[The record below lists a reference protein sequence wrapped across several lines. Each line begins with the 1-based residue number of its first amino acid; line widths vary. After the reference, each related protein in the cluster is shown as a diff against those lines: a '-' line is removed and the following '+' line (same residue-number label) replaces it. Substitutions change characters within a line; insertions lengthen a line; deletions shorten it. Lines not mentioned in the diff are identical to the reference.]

1 MDVQK
6 TGQLIA
12 RTRKEQGLTQRE
24 LAERLHVSDRAVSK
38 WERGLNL
45 PEAALFEPLCQAL
58 HITVAELL
66 HGERAEV
73 TVPALE
79 QAVGEAVA
87 LAGEQERGKKRYW
100 RVVLVLLVLLAG
112 AAVLIG
118 RPMWEDYQRQKHYD
132 QDGQKPNVV
141 FSQYRYPP
149 MHLEM
154 DACAVGFYG
163 PFESD
168 GSIIQSELAICRPG
182 NSPTFLHK
190 VELAA
195 VRFHSD
201 NLIRFSFTFEK
212 SEMRTEVLRWP
223 YAWKGTDVGLEDGEE
238 VPFEYQYLWERDQRP
253 VYKIKNL
260 EPGYLYSV
268 VIFWGDGYY
277 AEYPFYTVE
286 AGG

>member
-100 RVVLVLLVLLAG
+100 RVILVLLALL
-112 AAVLIG
+112 AAAGVLIG
-118 RPMWEDYQRQKHYD
+118 RPMWEDYQRQKYYD
-132 QDGQKPNVV
+132 QDGQKPVVV
-141 FSQYRYPP
+141 FRQRRYPP
-149 MHLEM
+149 MSIEM
-154 DACAVGFYG
+154 DAYAVGFYG
-163 PFESD
+163 PFEED
-168 GSIIQSELAICRPG
+168 GSIVQAELAIYRPV
-182 NSPTFLHK
+182 NKPTFLHK
-190 VELAA
+190 VELNADGSGN
-195 VRFHSD
+195 R
-201 NLIRFSFTFEK
+201 IKFSFTFEK
-212 SEMRTEVLRWP
+212 SEMRIEVLRWP

-238 VPFEYQYLWERDQRP
+238 VPFAYLGEEDQRP
-253 VYKIKNL
+253 VYGIENL
-260 EPGYLYSV
+260 EPDYLYSV

-286 AGG
+286 TGG